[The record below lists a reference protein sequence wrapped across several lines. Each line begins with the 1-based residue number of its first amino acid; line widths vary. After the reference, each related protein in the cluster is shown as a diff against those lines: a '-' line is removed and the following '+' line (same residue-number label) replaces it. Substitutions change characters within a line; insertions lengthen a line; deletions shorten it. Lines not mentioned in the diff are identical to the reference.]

1 VSSAL
6 FLLPTLPWPRFS
18 LAPAL
23 GDATAAEFSLPLGVI
38 PPRLSLR
45 HPTAVKF
52 NFKMQ

>member
-38 PPRLSLR
+38 PPRLSSISECNDM
-45 HPTAVKF
+45 TG
-52 NFKMQ
+52 MTY